1 MEYVTQVNAWSV
13 ERGDDSATRLGEQI
27 NQVTDAV
34 SVFKILANQVIDM
47 PAASLEADAAQSS
60 LKAVSGKEPTLP
72 RDTDATRFLPD
83 GEQPVRHPRTENGA
97 TPGKTPAPNSAI
109 GSTS

>member
-1 MEYVTQVNAWSV
+1 
-13 ERGDDSATRLGEQI
+13 
-27 NQVTDAV
+27 
-34 SVFKILANQVIDM
+34 M

-97 TPGKTPAPNSAI
+97 TPGKTPAPNYDGKTPARDSGGKPAFAGVASYQSSKKYVARQEQI
-109 GSTS
+109 GRAHV